1 MKIKMLEDDE
11 VLINR
16 VYHEFDEG
24 QITTVPDWA
33 GRSLVDKGTAE
44 RVGEDDDTDDESDE
58 QDAFANPG
66 ERETKVPDVDVET
79 VTPPVVAEP
88 TSEGSS
94 WYQFRGQDGNLLI
107 GDDGDPHKVL
117 GSNERDTVLNA
128 VNEA

>member
-1 MKIKMLEDDE
+1 M
-11 VLINR
+11 
-16 VYHEFDEG
+16 
-24 QITTVPDWA
+24 
-33 GRSLVDKGTAE
+33 
-44 RVGEDDDTDDESDE
+44 
-58 QDAFANPG
+58 
-66 ERETKVPDVDVET
+66 ET

-117 GSNERDTVLNA
+117 GSNERDAVLNA

>member
-44 RVGEDDDTDDESDE
+44 RVGEGDDTDDESD
-58 QDAFANPG
+58 
-66 ERETKVPDVDVET
+66 
-79 VTPPVVAEP
+79 
-88 TSEGSS
+88 
-94 WYQFRGQDGNLLI
+94 
-107 GDDGDPHKVL
+107 
-117 GSNERDTVLNA
+117 
-128 VNEA
+128 